1 MGSLYTSC
9 LDTRELGDDCVLG
22 MSWLVFG
29 IAENV
34 QKMHRTKEFWIG
46 GLKSAFFR
54 TACKPYRYCSS
65 AVNCGY
71 CRSVEIVVYKNVHTE
86 SDRHSDNLVGMDIH
100 MEVDKLCCNSADCS
114 SLLLKNSL

>member
-9 LDTRELGDDCVLG
+9 LDTRELGGDCVLG

-54 TACKPYRYCSS
+54 IAY
-65 AVNCGY
+65 NGY
-71 CRSVEIVVYKNVHTE
+71 TE
-86 SDRHSDNLVGMDIH
+86 SIH
-100 MEVDKLCCNSADCS
+100 CIQWLH
-114 SLLLKNSL
+114 